1 MKFERQR
8 SAGYMTNWAARLFAR
23 AMDRRLKAIG
33 MSSGQMPVLFAL
45 GDGGAL
51 PQKRLA
57 ELAALEQP
65 TMAATLARMERDGLV
80 ERKPNPRDGRSAL
93 FSLTPTAMD
102 KAKTVRE
109 AVVSING
116 QALSGLS
123 EEEQAAFMDM
133 MRRIVAALDEEQ
145 GST

>member
-57 ELAALEQP
+57 ELAAIGSRASREIAKIMLEE
-65 TMAATLARMERDGLV
+65 TR
-80 ERKPNPRDGRSAL
+80 
-93 FSLTPTAMD
+93 
-102 KAKTVRE
+102 
-109 AVVSING
+109 
-116 QALSGLS
+116 
-123 EEEQAAFMDM
+123 
-133 MRRIVAALDEEQ
+133 
-145 GST
+145 

>member
-1 MKFERQR
+1 MKFERQK

-116 QALSGLS
+116 RALSGLS

-145 GST
+145 GSS

>member
-116 QALSGLS
+116 RALSGLS

>member
-1 MKFERQR
+1 MKFERGK
-8 SAGYMTNWAARLFAR
+8 SAGYLTNWAARLFAR
-23 AMDRRLKAIG
+23 AMDRRLKEIG

-51 PQKRLA
+51 TQKRLA

-93 FSLTPTAMD
+93 FSLTPAAMD

-133 MRRIVAALDEEQ
+133 MHRIVAALETE
-145 GST
+145 

>member
-65 TMAATLARMERDGLV
+65 TMAARTAKPRRAR
-80 ERKPNPRDGRSAL
+80 RSA
-93 FSLTPTAMD
+93 SPTRA
-102 KAKTVRE
+102 T
-109 AVVSING
+109 G
-116 QALSGLS
+116 
-123 EEEQAAFMDM
+123 AA
-133 MRRIVAALDEEQ
+133 RSSR
-145 GST
+145 